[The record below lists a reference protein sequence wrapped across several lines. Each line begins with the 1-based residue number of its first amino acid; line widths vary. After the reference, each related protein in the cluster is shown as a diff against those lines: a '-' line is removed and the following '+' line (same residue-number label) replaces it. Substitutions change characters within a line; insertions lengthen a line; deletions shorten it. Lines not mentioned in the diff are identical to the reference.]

1 MNVAAPLKFGM
12 GASPRRIEDG
22 SLIRGQGS
30 YTADF
35 MPAGALTGYV
45 LRSAAAHARI
55 SLGNVEEARAALGVH
70 LVWTAEDVR
79 DLGPMPCMAKPAAK
93 KRIREPFFPVLC
105 GDVVRHVGE
114 AVAFIVADDLNAA
127 KSAAELIEVDYDP
140 LPVIADTAR
149 ALDADAPLV
158 WPDRRSNL
166 AFEYEIGDADATA
179 AAFASAAQVAELTVV
194 NNRLVCNYL
203 ETRAIVA
210 EYDAAS
216 GRYHVTVGSQGVH
229 GMRDVICRVL
239 KIDPQQ
245 MRVVTPDVGGGF
257 GTKTFTYREYPLA
270 AKAAKA
276 LGRPVKWVSDRNEH
290 FMADAHGRDNVTTG
304 ALALDRDGRIV
315 AMRVEVI
322 ASMGSYLHQFG
333 PYIPWGGLTMSTG
346 AYDIRTLH
354 AACKGVFT
362 NTVPTDAYR
371 GAGRPE
377 AAYFLERLM
386 DEAARVTR
394 LSPAEI
400 RRRNFVKPEQMPYR
414 TQTDRLYDTGEFAA
428 HMDKAL
434 QVAKADGF
442 EARLAESRA
451 KGRVRGLGFAT
462 YIEVCAFQ
470 GSEPAK
476 AVLEADGTITVH
488 IGTQSNGQGHRT
500 AYAQFVAGPLG
511 VGYDRIRVVQGDTEF
526 LENGGGTGG
535 SRSIPLGV
543 PSVDRAS
550 RQLAEQVKALAA
562 EELEAGTG
570 DIELVDGTAR
580 VVGTDR
586 LISFAD
592 LAARTTDKS
601 KLTAVAEFKSDENT
615 YPNGTHLCEIEV
627 DPDTGSAEIIAYV
640 IVDDFGA
647 VVNPML
653 LAGQIHGGVV
663 QGIGQALHEHT
674 VYDSDG
680 QLITATFN
688 DYALPRAL
696 DLPFIHFETRNIP
709 CKWNPLGIK
718 GAGEAG
724 TIGSA
729 PAVMNAL
736 VDALHRA
743 YGIRNIDMPATPR
756 RIWEAIRAAR
766 RAGKEQERA

>member
-12 GASPRRIEDG
+12 GASARRIEDR
-22 SLIRGQGS
+22 SLIRGQGR
-30 YTADF
+30 YTADVL
-35 MPAGALTGYV
+35 PPGALTAYV
-45 LRSAAAHARI
+45 LRSASAHARI
-55 SLGNVEEARAALGVH
+55 RLGNVDQARAAPGVH
-70 LVWTAEDVR
+70 LVWTAENVR
-79 DLGPMPCMAKPAAK
+79 ELGPMPCMAKPAAK
-93 KRIREPFFPVLC
+93 QRIREPFFPVLC
-105 GDVVRHVGE
+105 GDAVRHVGE
-114 AVAFIVADDLNAA
+114 ALAFVVADNLEDA

-140 LPVIADTAR
+140 LPVIVDTAR

-158 WPDRRSNL
+158 WPERGSNL
-166 AFEYEIGDADATA
+166 AFEYEIGDGNATA

-194 NNRLVCNYL
+194 NNRLVCNYM
-203 ETRAIVA
+203 EPRAIVA
-210 EYDAAS
+210 EYDSAS

-229 GMRDVICRVL
+229 GMRDAICRVL
-239 KIDPQQ
+239 KIDQQ
-245 MRVVTPDVGGGF
+245 LMRVVTPDVGGGF
-257 GTKTFTYREYPLA
+257 GTKNFNYREYPLT

-276 LGRPVKWVSDRNEH
+276 LGRPVKWVCDRNEH
-290 FMADAHGRDNVTTG
+290 FMADAHGRDNVTSG
-304 ALALDRDGRIV
+304 ALALDSDGRIK

-322 ASMGSYLHQFG
+322 ASMGAYLHQFG

-354 AACKGVFT
+354 AVCKGVFT

-377 AAYFLERLM
+377 AAYLIERLM
-386 DEAARVTR
+386 DEAARVAG
-394 LSPAEI
+394 LSSAEI
-400 RRRNFVKPEQMPYR
+400 RRRNFVRPEQMPYR

-442 EARLAESRA
+442 EARLADSRA
-451 KGRVRGLGFAT
+451 KGRIRGLGFAS

-476 AVLEADGTITVH
+476 AILEADGTVTMH
-488 IGTQSNGQGHRT
+488 IGTQSNGQGHQT

-511 VGYDRIRVVQGDTEF
+511 LDYDRIRVVQGDTDL

-562 EELEAGTG
+562 DQLEAGIG

-586 LISFAD
+586 LISYAD
-592 LAARTTDKS
+592 LAAGAADKS

-615 YPNGTHLCEIEV
+615 YPNGTHVCEIEV
-627 DPDTGSAEIIAYV
+627 DPETGLAEILAYV
-640 IVDDFGA
+640 IVDDFGV

-653 LAGQIHGGVV
+653 LAGQIHGGVA

-680 QLITATFN
+680 QLLTATLN
-688 DYALPRAL
+688 DYALPRAS

-724 TIGSA
+724 TIGAA

-743 YGIRNIDMPATPR
+743 YGIRNVDMPATPR
-756 RIWEAIRAAR
+756 RIWEAIQAAR
-766 RAGKEQERA
+766 G